1 MGGVR
6 PLVIVKGDPFC
17 HAGFGLRS
25 CLPSVQIDTFILQGP
40 SQALDED
47 VVEAT
52 ALTVHRDLGADPL
65 QPDSPCKG
73 CELAALIRIHD
84 LGRTEPVDCFVQR
97 FNAKVRLQ
105 RVGDAPGQNLA
116 GIRLSRST
124 T

>member
-52 ALTVHRDLGADPL
+52 ALTVHRDLGA
-65 QPDSPCKG
+65 
-73 CELAALIRIHD
+73 
-84 LGRTEPVDCFVQR
+84 EPVDCFVQR